1 MVISGNKNTSY
12 YHALLTIYQSL
23 THQRGRSGIKLEKT
37 FSIYAMK
44 HNHQYRSM
52 KIFTGKR
59 QGSICHDEKVAY
71 RPFLHIPALRI
82 FNLLQ
87 RKNII

>member
-1 MVISGNKNTSY
+1 MVNYLTTKNRLLLAILAFILPFSFAKAEVKEVY
-12 YHALLTIYQSL
+12 SPAL
-23 THQRGRSGIKLEKT
+23 H
-37 FSIYAMK
+37 
-44 HNHQYRSM
+44 
-52 KIFTGKR
+52 GKR

-71 RPFLHIPALRI
+71 RPFLYIPALRI